1 MNAIHTTIRGTAPRS
16 RPSWP
21 VVLAWSLCGDLSVQA
36 LLMLRYSEPEA
47 FLPALSAA
55 YLLRPVAL
63 FCAILVLLDA
73 ARQPRRAGRRWLFN
87 GVALLFGVVTALL
100 RQTVPMQEL
109 PLVIPAV
116 TGLFPP
122 GVDLAATAHALHPL
136 LAEILQELAGRQ
148 GQTLLMFPVS
158 MLYLWIYLVA
168 LVGSALYFPH
178 YRQWLGTT
186 LRLGLDSAVIGGAV
200 LVLLAGM
207 LAGLLHGTYWDDSRF
222 LAMLYIAGII
232 GLLFAVGAL
241 NTNPRWRGSPLILL
255 LFCSLLCI
263 AGADGIRLLLPGLLA
278 DTRWLVGVTLA
289 YALHNLLFA
298 LAACLGSWR
307 PPHLPEASLPV
318 ASRMAWLVWAFVPR
332 ILLFVAMSVAFAT
345 LVVPRELI
353 LALLAVSIAREALI
367 AYEHQRL
374 FHLLHDVQDQA
385 TESATQTRAY
395 LSRMIHDV
403 TSPIQGLWNVAHC
416 LSEEP
421 LRQTL
426 RAQLVHLDSLID
438 QSRCYLQVRSA
449 VPCIT
454 RVDLAPICGA
464 AIQAALERAD
474 ARGVV
479 LRLAFETD
487 DLLVY
492 ADATAVRRILDNLL
506 ANAIAVTGMGDE
518 VELRVYASPFDGML
532 VLAVRDTGAGVPAAQ
547 QAQIFEPRVSLSGGS
562 GLGLA
567 IVRELVTM
575 LHGTYGMESKVG
587 DGSIFWVRLP
597 QAVERGHKVVNM
609 EREQRYANCACY

>member
-1 MNAIHTTIRGTAPRS
+1 MNAIHTTIRNTAPRL

-21 VVLAWSLCGDLSVQA
+21 VVPAWSLCGDLSVQT
-36 LLMLRYSEPEA
+36 LLLLRHPDPEA
-47 FLPALSAA
+47 FLPALSAV

-73 ARQPRRAGRRWLFN
+73 ARQPDRAGRRRLFH

-100 RQTVPMQEL
+100 HQTVPMREL
-109 PLVIPAV
+109 PLIIPAV
-116 TGLFPP
+116 TGLLPP
-122 GVDLAATAHALHPL
+122 GVDFAAAAHALHPL
-136 LAEILQELAGRQ
+136 PAEILQELAALQ

-158 MLYLWIYLVA
+158 MLYLWIYPVTLI
-168 LVGSALYFPH
+168 GSALYFPH

-200 LVLLAGM
+200 LVLLAGG
-207 LAGLLHGTYWDDSRF
+207 LASLFHSAYWDDSRF

-241 NTNPRWRGSPLILL
+241 NTNPRRRGNPLILL

-278 DTRWLVGVTLA
+278 DTRWLAGVTLA

-298 LAACLGSWR
+298 LAVCLGTWR
-307 PPHLPEASLPV
+307 PPHLLEASLPV
-318 ASRMAWLVWAFVPR
+318 ASRMAWLVWTVVPR
-332 ILLFVAMSVAFAT
+332 ILLFVAMSVAFVT
-345 LVVPRELI
+345 LAVPRELI

-438 QSRCYLQVRSA
+438 QSRCYLQVRPA
-449 VPCIT
+449 APCIT
-454 RVDLAPICGA
+454 RVDLAPICA
-464 AIQAALERAD
+464 AAVHAALERAD

-518 VELRVYASPFDGML
+518 VELRVYASPLDGML
-532 VLAVRDTGAGVPAAQ
+532 VLAVHDTGAGVPTAQ

-567 IVRELVTM
+567 IVRELITM
-575 LHGTYGMESKVG
+575 LHGTYGVESKVG

>member
-1 MNAIHTTIRGTAPRS
+1 MNAVHTTIRGTAPRS

-36 LLMLRYSEPEA
+36 LLLLRYPDPDA

-100 RQTVPMQEL
+100 RQTVPMREL
-109 PLVIPAV
+109 PLTIPVV
-116 TGLFPP
+116 T
-122 GVDLAATAHALHPL
+122 DLLPTGIDFAAMAHVLHPL
-136 LAEILQELAGRQ
+136 PANILQELAVLQ
-148 GQTLLMFPVS
+148 GQTLLMFPVN
-158 MLYLWIYLVA
+158 MLYLWIYLAA
-168 LVGSALYFPH
+168 LAGSALYFPH

-207 LAGLLHGTYWDDSRF
+207 LAGLFHGAYWDDSRF

-263 AGADGIRLLLPGLLA
+263 AGADGIRLLLPGLLI

-307 PPHLPEASLPV
+307 PPHLPEESLPV

-345 LVVPRELI
+345 LAVPRELI

-449 VPCIT
+449 APCIT

-464 AIQAALERAD
+464 AVQAALERAD

-506 ANAIAVTGMGDE
+506 ANALAVTGMGDE
-518 VELRVYASPFDGML
+518 VELRVYAAPFDGML

-575 LHGTYGMESKVG
+575 LHGTYGVESKVG

-597 QAVERGHKVVNM
+597 QVVERGHKIVSM